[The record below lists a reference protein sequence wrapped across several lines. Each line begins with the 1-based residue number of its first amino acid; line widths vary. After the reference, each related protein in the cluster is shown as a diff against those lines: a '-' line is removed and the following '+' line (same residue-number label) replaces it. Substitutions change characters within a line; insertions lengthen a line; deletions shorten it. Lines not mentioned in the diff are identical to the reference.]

1 MHQYYSPHSFHIP
14 VMGLAYTIDTA
25 IKVSKFGISSVMAI
39 GEDKLIEMMRRHYA
53 GVYNLPY
60 APIPAG
66 SEDYR
71 AKRITAYLDLVQEIV
86 DIEFEKLKNSEFIPD
101 SPITKYFSMLPD
113 NCLESELYRE
123 MVQLPESAAKEEMKH
138 SLRNMV
144 VQGSID
150 VNILTKTDRDNYDKQ
165 GELIPDGSDAV
176 AALRGY
182 ANSKLRNSAIV
193 FSAGMN
199 PRLYGYLEKLPAFY
213 PNESHITKK
222 RITIK
227 VSDYRSALI
236 QGKFLAKKGLWVS
249 EFRIESGLN
258 CGGHAFATDGYL
270 LGPILDE
277 FKTNRAELET
287 VLQEMY
293 RNALG
298 EKNEI
303 LNTTL
308 PPIRITVQ
316 GGIGTHDEASF
327 MHDYYGISG
336 TGWGTPFLLVP
347 EATTVDSDT
356 LTLLEEANHADV
368 QLSHYS
374 PLGVRFYYLNGTSAA
389 KEKQDRID
397 DDRPGSPCP
406 EKHLAFNTEFTD
418 KPICTASTTYQRLK
432 IDQLKNQITD
442 LTRLTSEI
450 ASVTRKECLCV
461 GLSNAASLKNQI
473 PFIKNLKAVN
483 ICPGPN
489 IVNFSKRVSLAT
501 MVDHI
506 YGRIN
511 LISNKNRRHVFIK
524 ELYLYLDY
532 LKELVIKEEEE
543 IASDIK
549 KSKFYRTFISN
560 LNNGVAYYQHLFA
573 NEHTGDGSIKN
584 HLDHAKQ
591 LINQLH
597 QTIFQPEPEMNL

>member
-1 MHQYYSPHSFHIP
+1 M
-14 VMGLAYTIDTA
+14 
-25 IKVSKFGISSVMAI
+25 
-39 GEDKLIEMMRRHYA
+39 
-53 GVYNLPY
+53 
-60 APIPAG
+60 
-66 SEDYR
+66 
-71 AKRITAYLDLVQEIV
+71 
-86 DIEFEKLKNSEFIPD
+86 
-101 SPITKYFSMLPD
+101 
-113 NCLESELYRE
+113 
-123 MVQLPESAAKEEMKH
+123 
-138 SLRNMV
+138 
-144 VQGSID
+144 
-150 VNILTKTDRDNYDKQ
+150 
-165 GELIPDGSDAV
+165 IPDGSDAV

-182 ANSKLRNSAIV
+182 GNSKLRNSAIV

-213 PNESHITKK
+213 PNESEVTKK

-277 FKTNRAELET
+277 FKTNRNELANI
-287 VLQEMY
+287 LQEMY
-293 RNALG
+293 KSALA

-303 LNTTL
+303 LSTNL

-327 MHDYYGISG
+327 MHDYYGVAG

-389 KEKQDRID
+389 KEKQARID
-397 DDRPGSPCP
+397 DDKPGSPCP
-406 EKHLAFNTEFTD
+406 EKHLAFNTEFTA

-432 IDQLKNQITD
+432 IDQLK
-442 LTRLTSEI
+442 SESTNSDKLRSSI
-450 ASVTRKECLCV
+450 EEVTRKECLCV

-511 LISNKNRRHVFIK
+511 LISNKSRRHVFIK

-543 IASDIK
+543 ISSDIK
-549 KSKFYRTFISN
+549 KSKFYRNFITN
-560 LNNGVAYYQHLFA
+560 LNNGAAYYQHLFE
-573 NEHTGDGSIKN
+573 NENIGDGTIKN

-591 LINQLH
+591 VINQLH
-597 QTIFQPEPEMNL
+597 QSIFQPEPEMNL

>member
-53 GVYNLPY
+53 GIYNMPY
-60 APIPAG
+60 TPIPAG
-66 SEDYR
+66 SDDYR
-71 AKRITAYLDLVQEIV
+71 AKRITAYLNLVQEIV
-86 DIEFEKLKNSEFIPD
+86 DIEFNILKHSDFVPD
-101 SPITKYFSMLPD
+101 SPITKYFSMLPE
-113 NCLESELYRE
+113 NCIESELYHE
-123 MVQLPESAAKEEMKH
+123 MLQLPDSDAKENARLR
-138 SLRNMV
+138 LRNMV

-150 VNILTKTDRDNYDKQ
+150 VNILTKTDRDNYDKS

-182 ANSKLRNSAIV
+182 GNSKLRNSAIV

-213 PNESHITKK
+213 PNESEVTKK

-277 FKTNRAELET
+277 FKTNRNELANI
-287 VLQEMY
+287 LQEMY
-293 RNALG
+293 KSALA

-303 LNTTL
+303 LSTNL

-327 MHDYYGISG
+327 MHDYYGVAG

-389 KEKQDRID
+389 KEKQARID
-397 DDRPGSPCP
+397 DDKPGSPCP
-406 EKHLAFNTEFTD
+406 EKHLAFNTEFTA

-432 IDQLKNQITD
+432 IDQLK
-442 LTRLTSEI
+442 SESTNSDKLRSSI
-450 ASVTRKECLCV
+450 EEVTRKECLCV

-511 LISNKNRRHVFIK
+511 LISNKSRRHVFIK

-543 IASDIK
+543 ISSDIK
-549 KSKFYRTFISN
+549 KSKFYRNFITN
-560 LNNGVAYYQHLFA
+560 LNNGVAYYQHLFE
-573 NEHTGDGSIKN
+573 NENIGDGTIKN

-591 LINQLH
+591 VINQLH
-597 QTIFQPEPEMNL
+597 QSIFQPEPEMNL

>member
-1 MHQYYSPHSFHIP
+1 M
-14 VMGLAYTIDTA
+14 
-25 IKVSKFGISSVMAI
+25 
-39 GEDKLIEMMRRHYA
+39 KLR
-53 GVYNLPY
+53 
-60 APIPAG
+60 
-66 SEDYR
+66 
-71 AKRITAYLDLVQEIV
+71 
-86 DIEFEKLKNSEFIPD
+86 
-101 SPITKYFSMLPD
+101 
-113 NCLESELYRE
+113 
-123 MVQLPESAAKEEMKH
+123 
-138 SLRNMV
+138 LRNMV

-150 VNILTKTDRDNYDKQ
+150 VNILTKTDRDNYDKS

-182 ANSKLRNSAIV
+182 GNSKLRNSAIV

-213 PNESHITKK
+213 PNESEVTKK

-277 FKTNRAELET
+277 FKTNRNELANI
-287 VLQEMY
+287 LQEMY
-293 RNALG
+293 KSALA

-303 LNTTL
+303 LSTNL

-327 MHDYYGISG
+327 MHDYYGVAG

-356 LTLLEEANHADV
+356 LSLLENAKHADI

-374 PLGVRFYYLNGTSAA
+374 PLGVRFYYLNGTTAA
-389 KEKQDRID
+389 IEKQNRIND
-397 DDRPGSPCP
+397 DKPGSPCP
-406 EKHLAFNTEFTD
+406 EKHLAFNTEFTA

-432 IDQLKNQITD
+432 IDQLK
-442 LTRLTSEI
+442 SESTNSDQLRVSI
-450 ASVTRKECLCV
+450 EEVTRKECLCV

-501 MVDHI
+501 MIDHI

-511 LISNKNRRHVFIK
+511 LITNKNRRHVFIK
-524 ELYLYLDY
+524 ELYLYIDY
-532 LKELVIKEEEE
+532 LKELIAKEEE
-543 IASDIK
+543 ITSDIK
-549 KSKFYRTFISN
+549 KSKFYKNFMTN
-560 LNNGVAYYQHLFA
+560 LDNGIAYYQHLFA
-573 NEHTGDGSIKN
+573 HEHIGDGTIKN

-591 LINQLH
+591 ILNQLH
-597 QTIFQPEPEMNL
+597 QSIFQPEPEMNL